1 MTTKAEGI
9 RLRTFRIQAGL
20 TQKDLARECGV
31 SVSTIS
37 AAEGN
42 GRGIRLSTL
51 LKICKALN
59 IRAEQLADEAGKRP
73 EAPDTAGD
81 ATFQDLLA
89 RHQESERNLWLYLYG
104 RLDFAG
110 EEMFS
115 PGPPGPMAL
124 GQQGGAPRARGRS
137 RRKS

>member
-1 MTTKAEGI
+1 MTTKAEGV
-9 RLRTFRIQAGL
+9 RLRTFRLQAGL
-20 TQKDLARECGV
+20 TQKDLAKLCSV

-59 IRAEQLADEAGKRP
+59 IRPEQLAEEMGRVEENP
-73 EAPDTAGD
+73 ETARV
-81 ATFQDLLA
+81 AAFQDLLA
-89 RHQESERNLWLYLYG
+89 KFQESQRNLLLFLYDLPAPHG
-104 RLDFAG
+104 R
-110 EEMFS
+110 ERFS
-115 PGPPGPMAL
+115 LGSSGSMAL
-124 GQQGGAPRARGRS
+124 GGQTGTPRARARS